1 MNNKKIF
8 LAILLFTAF
17 PFIIKAQSGAIDH
30 TFNPT
35 DVGFGLGDGANGDIY
50 TTVIQSDGKI
60 IIGGYFTSYNETGRR
75 RIARLNADGTI
86 DSTFNPGTGVNNSVK
101 TIVVQS
107 DGKIIVGGAFTS
119 NNGTARSRVTRL
131 NADGT
136 LDTTFNP
143 GTGTNGDV
151 YAIAIQSDGKILIS
165 GRFTLFNGCAR
176 NRIARLTANGI
187 IDSTFNPGTGADGDV
202 YTSAIQ
208 SDGKILI
215 GGDFSSYNG
224 AARSRVARLNT
235 DGTLDAL
242 FNPGTGVNNSVK
254 TIAVQSD
261 GKILIGGNFTSYNET
276 ARNRLIR
283 LNADGTLDATFNLG
297 AGVDNFVETI
307 AIQIDGKIM
316 IGGYFLSYNG
326 TQRRRIARLNA
337 DGTLDV
343 TFNPGSGA
351 DNYVE
356 STTIQSDGKII
367 IGGLFNSYN
376 LKGENYIARLNAD
389 GTLDATFNPGTGANG
404 YVRTTAIQSD
414 GKIII
419 GGQFSSYNENGRN
432 YIARLNTDG
441 SLDSTFNSGTG
452 TDLWVTTTAIQSDG
466 KIIIGGWFNSYNG
479 TAINSIAR
487 LKVDG
492 TLDTTFNSGMGADNY
507 VSNITIQPDG
517 KILIGGWF
525 TSYNGTARK
534 HIARLNANGTLDVTF
549 NPGIGANNYIN
560 TTAVQSD
567 GKIIIGGVFTS
578 YNGTERNR
586 IARLNANGTL
596 DVTFNPGT
604 GASNYVETTA
614 VQSDGKILI
623 GGQFTSYNGTGRY
636 YIARLNSDGTLDG
649 TFNLGTGAND
659 PIFTIVVQSDGNIII
674 GGQFT
679 SYNGTGRNYIAR
691 LNADGSLDA
700 TFDQGTGANSY
711 VLTTSIQNDGKI
723 IIGGNLTS
731 YNGIG
736 RNHIARIHVNCVNSF
751 SSISKTVCDSYTA
764 PNGLVYTTSGVK
776 TVFIHNAAG
785 CDSMITI
792 NLTVNQST
800 ASSITETAC
809 DSYTAPDGQVY
820 TTSGIKTAVIP
831 NAAGCDST
839 ITINLTINTF
849 DVSVTVNSLTIT
861 SNVSGATYQW
871 VDCDNGYLPIPGAIN
886 QSFTATANGSYAVI
900 VTQELCS
907 DTSVCTEINSVG
919 MSSEHA
925 KAAISIYL
933 NPISNELNIELEGN
947 NGQVN
952 FEILN
957 SIGQIVFKGIFV
969 DKTTVQASNFA
980 PGVYLIKLENGKTT
994 GIKKI
999 IKE

>member
-17 PFIIKAQSGAIDH
+17 PFIIKAQSGTIDH

-50 TTVIQSDGKI
+50 TTIIQSDGKI
-60 IIGGYFTSYNETGRR
+60 IIGGNFTSYNETGRR
-75 RIARLNADGTI
+75 RIARLNTNGTI

-143 GTGTNGDV
+143 GAGTNGDV

-176 NRIARLTANGI
+176 NRIARLTANGT
-187 IDSTFNPGTGADGDV
+187 IDSTFNPGTGADSDV
-202 YTSAIQ
+202 YTSAVQ
-208 SDGKILI
+208 SDGKIII
-215 GGDFSSYNG
+215 GGNFSSYNG

-307 AIQIDGKIM
+307 AIQSDGKIM
-316 IGGYFLSYNG
+316 IGGYFFSYNG

-337 DGTLDV
+337 DGTLDI

-367 IGGLFNSYN
+367 IGGVFNSYN

-404 YVRTTAIQSD
+404 YVRTTTIQSD

-452 TDLWVTTTAIQSDG
+452 TDFWVTTTTIQGDG

-479 TAINSIAR
+479 TAINRIAR

-525 TSYNGTARK
+525 TSYNGTARN
-534 HIARLNANGTLDVTF
+534 HIARLNANGTLDATF
-549 NPGIGANNYIN
+549 NPGTGANNYIN

-649 TFNLGTGAND
+649 TFNPGTGAND
-659 PIFTIVVQSDGNIII
+659 PIFTVVVQSDGNIII

-751 SSISKTVCDSYTA
+751 SSISKTVCDNYTA
-764 PNGLVYTTSGVK
+764 PDGLVYTTPGVK
-776 TVFIHNAAG
+776 TAFIHNAAG

-800 ASSITETAC
+800 TSSITETACDSYTAPDGQVYTNSGVKTALIPNIVGCDSTITINLTVNKSSFSSITETAC

-820 TTSGIKTAVIP
+820 TTSGIITVVIP

-839 ITINLTINTF
+839 IAINLTIITAGITP
-849 DVSVTVNSLTIT
+849 SPENS
-861 SNVSGATYQW
+861 
-871 VDCDNGYLPIPGAIN
+871 P
-886 QSFTATANGSYAVI
+886 
-900 VTQELCS
+900 
-907 DTSVCTEINSVG
+907 
-919 MSSEHA
+919 
-925 KAAISIYL
+925 ISIYP
-933 NPISNELNIELEGN
+933 NPVSNNLKIEWNGNNELLYIQVLNALGAVVYEGD
-947 NGQVN
+947 
-952 FEILN
+952 
-957 SIGQIVFKGIFV
+957 FV
-969 DKTTVQASNFA
+969 EKTTLQTRDFA
-980 PGVYLIKLENGKTT
+980 PGVYLLKLENGKTAK
-994 GIKKI
+994 IKKI